1 MHGAGPGV
9 GDSDQ
14 SRQLDEKVCPLGMV
28 SVQDSCDSG
37 VNEMFAALS
46 QAAKRSTLMAV
57 HSLVLTQSLSIP
69 FRSASIEEL
78 GSDELGFEASN
89 QRLDWCR

>member
-1 MHGAGPGV
+1 MRKSAHSAWC
-9 GDSDQ
+9 Q
-14 SRQLDEKVCPLGMV
+14 YKTRATR
-28 SVQDSCDSG
+28 G